1 MSKVKRSIAWVLLIV
16 VLIIAF
22 VVGRSIWQSLKDTRA
37 KLKEQERKMEELIE
51 KDARMRRYVDSLD
64 QVLLA
69 LKIEEQRLA
78 TERERLARRLAE
90 LQRKYNETV
99 AKIDTLWSAS
109 SIITELDTAFPHWR
123 GQFWSAVRNDGIHGI
138 IAPQFFGA
146 EVLEIKAELDYKTQ
160 QVMLKD
166 STIATLDST
175 LIIKDKRIEAL
186 ALKADSIKA
195 TYENLWKEY
204 QVLDKKYTDLL
215 KRKWFTLH
223 LGLGNLV
230 SAGVG
235 FGAGYLVGSL
245 KD

>member
-1 MSKVKRSIAWVLLIV
+1 MSRIKRSIAWILLIL
-16 VLIIAF
+16 VLVIGF
-22 VVGRSIWQSLKDTRA
+22 VVGRSIWHSLKDTRA
-37 KLKEQERKMEELIE
+37 KLKEQERKMEELVK

-64 QVLLA
+64 QVLLG
-69 LKIEEQRLA
+69 LKIEEQRLL

-90 LQRKYNETV
+90 LQKKYNETV
-99 AKIDTLWSAS
+99 AKIDTLWSAT
-109 SIITELDTAFPHWR
+109 SIIRELDAAFPHWR
-123 GQFWSAVRNDGIHGI
+123 GQFWAAVRNDGIHGI

-146 EVLEIKAELDYKTQ
+146 EVLEIKAELDHKTQ
-160 QVMLKD
+160 QLMLKD
-166 STIATLDST
+166 STIAVLDST
-175 LIIKDKRIEAL
+175 LIIKNKRIELL
-186 ALKADSIKA
+186 ALKADSIMT
-195 TYENLWKEY
+195 TYENLWREY
-204 QVLDKKYTDLL
+204 KVLDKKYTDLL